1 MKAKTTKKTSRTK
14 TAAPKIK
21 AMTPAQFNAAASKKV
36 FTSIQKTKIIPVIK
50 VSKDDA
56 VNVVKALSK
65 GGINIAEVTY
75 RTKDAGD
82 SIREISNKLPEVL
95 VGAGTICNVQQA
107 RDAVSHGAQ
116 FIVMPGFDKVTVEY
130 CIANGIPVIPG
141 VATPTEVMNAM
152 SCGLKIM
159 KLFPAEIIGGTE
171 LLKALKGPFSDIK
184 FIPTGG
190 ITTENAV
197 NYSKLSNVIA
207 VGGTWIVKPEIIA
220 KKKWDIITAEAQ
232 KAIMMLK

>member
-1 MKAKTTKKTSRTK
+1 MNGNKTKKTTRAK
-14 TAAPKIK
+14 TAAPKSK
-21 AMTPAQFNAAASKKV
+21 VMTPAQFNAAASKRV
-36 FTSIQKTKIIPVIK
+36 FSIIQKTKIIPVIQIT
-50 VSKDDA
+50 KDDA
-56 VNVVKALSK
+56 VNVVRALSK
-65 GGINIAEVTY
+65 GGINIAEITY
-75 RTKDAGD
+75 RTKDAGL
-82 SIREISNKLPEVL
+82 SIREISQKLPDVL

-152 SCGLKIM
+152 ALGLKTL
-159 KLFPAEIIGGTE
+159 KLFPAEVIGGTAI
-171 LLKALKGPFSDIK
+171 LKALKGPFSDIK

-207 VGGTWIVKPEIIA
+207 VGGTWIVKPEII
-220 KKKWDIITAEAQ
+220 KQKKWDIITAEAQ
-232 KAIMMLK
+232 KAVMMLK